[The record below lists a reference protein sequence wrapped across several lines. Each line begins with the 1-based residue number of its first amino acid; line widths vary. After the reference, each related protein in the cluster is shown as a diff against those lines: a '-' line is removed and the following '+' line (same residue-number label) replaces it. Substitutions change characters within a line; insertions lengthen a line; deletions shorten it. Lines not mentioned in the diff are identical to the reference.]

1 MSEHTLHIEKGG
13 FVNKE
18 KLFAYLR
25 NELNDA
31 EKLRI
36 EKLIAQDPFLQ
47 DAVEGLKNA
56 DLNTIDITL
65 NTIFAKVDAAT
76 IGQKTNTF
84 SANIRKYAAAASI
97 ILLLGMSWVII
108 DNLNKKQSDGNQI
121 ASEQSTIEADKNSEA
136 FIVDDS
142 SDMGSGSAAGDS
154 ISMDELNKESEIKSR
169 SKSTMSESQRSVE
182 STYTFDYTED
192 AKSEKTITTE
202 MIITPPLVVDEGA
215 ILLSNNAT
223 DDEVKEVDNII
234 TAGSVTTESVS
245 MEEKKIDTDKDMA
258 VSTKKEKKIKNNASK
273 SEAVTLSDLNGAPA
287 TRDTMETVYSF
298 VEQMP
303 VFPGGIDSL
312 NEFIFKNLNTDCD
325 ADKDCLSG
333 NVFVKFI
340 VNENGSVSNA
350 QIIKPIS
357 PQFDQEVLRVISLM
371 PNWTPGKQSG
381 NKVKVWYTLKVNID
395 YK

>member
-234 TAGSVTTESVS
+234 TAGSVTTETVS
-245 MEEKKIDTDKDMA
+245 MEEKTIDSDKDMA

-273 SEAVTLSDLNGAPA
+273 AEAVTLSDLNEAPA

>member
-223 DDEVKEVDNII
+223 DDEVKGVDNII
-234 TAGSVTTESVS
+234 TAGSVTTETVS
-245 MEEKKIDTDKDMA
+245 MEEKTIDSDKDMA

-273 SEAVTLSDLNGAPA
+273 AEAVTLSDLNGAPA

>member
-234 TAGSVTTESVS
+234 TAGSVTTETVS
-245 MEEKKIDTDKDMA
+245 MEEKTIDSDKDMA

-273 SEAVTLSDLNGAPA
+273 AEAVTLSDLNEAPA

-312 NEFIFKNLNTDCD
+312 NEFIFKNLNTNCD

>member
-215 ILLSNNAT
+215 LLLSNNAT
-223 DDEVKEVDNII
+223 DDEVKGVDNII
-234 TAGSVTTESVS
+234 TAGSVTTETVS
-245 MEEKKIDTDKDMA
+245 MEEKTIDSDKDMA
-258 VSTKKEKKIKNNASK
+258 ASTKKEKKIKNNASK

>member
-36 EKLIAQDPFLQ
+36 EKLITQDPFLQ

-312 NEFIFKNLNTDCD
+312 NEFIFKNLNTNCD

-381 NKVKVWYTLKVNID
+381 NKVKVWYTL
-395 YK
+395 

>member
-36 EKLIAQDPFLQ
+36 EKLITQDPFLQ

-312 NEFIFKNLNTDCD
+312 NEFIFKNLNTNCD

>member
-169 SKSTMSESQRSVE
+169 SKSTMSEPEKSVE
-182 STYTFDYTED
+182 STYSFDYTED

-223 DDEVKEVDNII
+223 DDEVKGVDNII
-234 TAGSVTTESVS
+234 TAGSVTTETVS
-245 MEEKKIDTDKDMA
+245 MEEKTIDSDKDMA

-273 SEAVTLSDLNGAPA
+273 AEAVTLSDLNEAPA

>member
-223 DDEVKEVDNII
+223 DDEVKGVDNII
-234 TAGSVTTESVS
+234 TAGSVTTETVS
-245 MEEKKIDTDKDMA
+245 MEEKTIDSDKDMA
-258 VSTKKEKKIKNNASK
+258 ASTKKEKKIKNNASK
-273 SEAVTLSDLNGAPA
+273 SDAVTLSDLNEAPA
-287 TRDTMETVYSF
+287 ARDSLETVYSF

>member
-223 DDEVKEVDNII
+223 DDEVKGVDNII
-234 TAGSVTTESVS
+234 TAGSVTTETVS
-245 MEEKKIDTDKDMA
+245 MEEKTIDSDKDMA
-258 VSTKKEKKIKNNASK
+258 ASTKKEKKIKNNASK

-312 NEFIFKNLNTDCD
+312 NEFIFKNLNTNCD

>member
-223 DDEVKEVDNII
+223 DDEVKGVDNII
-234 TAGSVTTESVS
+234 TAGSVTTETVS
-245 MEEKKIDTDKDMA
+245 MEEKTIDSDKDMA

-273 SEAVTLSDLNGAPA
+273 AEAVTLSDLNEAPA

>member
-108 DNLNKKQSDGNQI
+108 DNLNKKQN
-121 ASEQSTIEADKNSEA
+121 APTHYLT
-136 FIVDDS
+136 FF
-142 SDMGSGSAAGDS
+142 
-154 ISMDELNKESEIKSR
+154 ELLCSH
-169 SKSTMSESQRSVE
+169 
-182 STYTFDYTED
+182 
-192 AKSEKTITTE
+192 
-202 MIITPPLVVDEGA
+202 
-215 ILLSNNAT
+215 
-223 DDEVKEVDNII
+223 
-234 TAGSVTTESVS
+234 
-245 MEEKKIDTDKDMA
+245 
-258 VSTKKEKKIKNNASK
+258 
-273 SEAVTLSDLNGAPA
+273 
-287 TRDTMETVYSF
+287 
-298 VEQMP
+298 
-303 VFPGGIDSL
+303 
-312 NEFIFKNLNTDCD
+312 
-325 ADKDCLSG
+325 
-333 NVFVKFI
+333 
-340 VNENGSVSNA
+340 
-350 QIIKPIS
+350 
-357 PQFDQEVLRVISLM
+357 
-371 PNWTPGKQSG
+371 
-381 NKVKVWYTLKVNID
+381 
-395 YK
+395 

>member
-223 DDEVKEVDNII
+223 DDEVKGVDNII
-234 TAGSVTTESVS
+234 TAGSVTTETVS
-245 MEEKKIDTDKDMA
+245 MEEKTIDSDKDMA

-273 SEAVTLSDLNGAPA
+273 AEAVTLSDLNEAPA

-312 NEFIFKNLNTDCD
+312 NEFIFKNLNTNCD

>member
-169 SKSTMSESQRSVE
+169 SKSTMSEPEKSVE

-223 DDEVKEVDNII
+223 DDEVKGVDNII
-234 TAGSVTTESVS
+234 TAGSVTTETVS
-245 MEEKKIDTDKDMA
+245 MEEKTIDSDKDMA

-273 SEAVTLSDLNGAPA
+273 AEAVTLSDLNEAPA

-325 ADKDCLSG
+325 ADEDCLSG